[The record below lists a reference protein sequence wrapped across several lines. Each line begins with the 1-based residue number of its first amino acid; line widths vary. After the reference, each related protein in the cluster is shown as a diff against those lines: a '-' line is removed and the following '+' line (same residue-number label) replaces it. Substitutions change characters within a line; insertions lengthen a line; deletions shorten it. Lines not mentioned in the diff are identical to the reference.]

1 MELISIIVPV
11 HNVEQY
17 LPACIDSIVN
27 QTYRNIEI
35 ILVDDGSTDNS
46 GKICDEYAA
55 KDNRILVIHKNNA
68 GVSLARIDGFDA
80 CHGVLVMF
88 VDSDDYV
95 SYDIVE
101 KMYNDLMKFDV
112 DMVSCQ
118 VYEVV
123 DGAINETIVRPRVG
137 FYDKEDIIGLLQ
149 TRFLYDREIKMAGIT
164 GYLWSRLI
172 KSTYIRECL
181 QCGLGMIHSEDQVGV
196 MNLLYNIKSMYVQ
209 KEYLYYY
216 VQHDNQTTK
225 SHNSFFWNNFE
236 IYFKRIVQ
244 MDEKNY
250 LKEQL
255 QLRALMML
263 KMLIK
268 MELSNNQHNVFYR
281 VMNIRNQFSNI
292 MFSMINDIKTDT
304 FSTKEKLQYFLIK
317 HRMFFCY
324 SLFMYINYIRKRFVE

>member
-11 HNVEQY
+11 YNVEQY
-17 LPACIDSIVN
+17 LSACLDSIVN

-101 KMYNDLMKFDV
+101 KMYDNLKKFDV
-112 DMVSCQ
+112 DMVTCQ
-118 VYEVV
+118 VYEVLN
-123 DGAINETIVRPRVG
+123 GTISETIVRPRAGV
-137 FYDKEDIIGLLQ
+137 YDKEDIIDLLK
-149 TRFLYDREIKMAGIT
+149 TRFLYDRELKMAGIT
-164 GYLWSRLI
+164 GYLCSRLI
-172 KSTYIRECL
+172 KSIYIRECL
-181 QCGLGMIHSEDQVGV
+181 QCGLGMIHSEDQIGV
-196 MNLLYNIKSMYVQ
+196 LNLLYNIKNMYVQ

-216 VQHDNQTTK
+216 VQHSNQTTK
-225 SHNSFFWNNFE
+225 LHNSFFWNNFE

-268 MELSNNQHNVFYR
+268 MELSNNQISVFNR
-281 VMNIRNQFSNI
+281 VMNIKKQYSNI
-292 MFSMINDIKTDT
+292 MFSMINNIKTDA
-304 FSTKEKLQYFLIK
+304 FSTKEKLQYTLIK
-317 HRMFFCY
+317 YRMFFCY
-324 SLFMYINYIRKRFVE
+324 GLFIYINDIRKRVVE